1 MANCVMIGTF
11 IYALNVNLDGSLYDE
26 GCVSRGVN
34 IIITQLACR
43 EFIEIESAS
52 RRFVCGDLNVELSGV
67 IGGP

>member
-1 MANCVMIGTF
+1 MANCVMLRTF
-11 IYALNVNLDGSLYDE
+11 IYALNVNLDGPLYDE
-26 GCVSRGVN
+26 CCVCRGVN

-52 RRFVCGDLNVELSGV
+52 SRFVSGDLNVELSGV